1 MIFGIL
7 VLIVQQMQQNTG
19 TWLCRTGYLNFLQGW
34 IQKITAF
41 KYWNLIFFFFIKKE
55 AKNDAVLVCSFSKT
69 QYIVILDLW
78 NRKKH
83 ALASQTVWRREEDE
97 EEGEN

>member
-19 TWLCRTGYLNFLQGW
+19 TW
-34 IQKITAF
+34 
-41 KYWNLIFFFFIKKE
+41 FFFFIKKE